1 VRDASLLDLSLISC
15 YQVTRKVQEVVED
28 L

>member
-1 VRDASLLDLSLISC
+1 VRDASLLDLSLISRH
-15 YQVTRKVQEVVED
+15 QVTRKVQEVVED